1 MSTLEPVVDCLEVME
16 EGCCTDVETRDVID
30 IIETV
35 VKHERKIRR
44 LLKVLKKAIA
54 ICCASTEKSSSGD
67 EQK

>member
-1 MSTLEPVVDCLEVME
+1 MSTLEPVIDCLEVME
-16 EGCCTDVETRDVID
+16 EGCCTEIETRDVIE

-44 LLKVLKKAIA
+44 LLKALKKAIA
-54 ICCASTEKSSSGD
+54 KCCASTEKSSGD

>member
-1 MSTLEPVVDCLEVME
+1 MSALEPVVDCLGEVA
-16 EGCCTDVETRDVID
+16 EGCMDIEERDVID

-44 LLKVLKKAIA
+44 LLKALKRAIA
-54 ICCASTEKSSSGD
+54 KCCASTAKSSSGD

>member
-1 MSTLEPVVDCLEVME
+1 MAALEPVVDCLADVA
-16 EGCCTDVETRDVID
+16 EGCLDIEERDVIE

-44 LLKVLKKAIA
+44 LLKALKRAIA
-54 ICCASTEKSSSGD
+54 NCCASTAKSSSGD